1 NSDITV
7 GCGYTTISVEVDLC
21 TAQWAG
27 FNETQLALNGAHN
40 NPHCLG
46 TVDTSVDPPVLRF
59 QLPVND
65 SEDNPCRQSL
75 QIVDEETSPDGA
87 FSDFLSI
94 QSVLLTGFIDTPRA
108 QQGLVSYSTNL
119 TYEFSC
125 RYPLQYLLND
135 TQIVS
140 SVSVAKDE
148 RNGTFIDSLKIAIF
162 NDSDYAH
169 PLVIPPTGL
178 KLRTLVY
185 VAVEAI
191 NLTGFHVLMDHCF
204 STPSPFN
211 ISNSEKHSFFT
222 CEVNERS
229 NLTSNGESKTAKFHF
244 EAFRFLMGR
253 DQTKSS
259 LFVHCLVRLCEPTKC
274 QELLS

>member
-1 NSDITV
+1 MPVSLSTRLKDNSDITV

-75 QIVDEETSPDGA
+75 QVRSFELQHAKTTRGKWLLAIGLHGRHSSEESLSCCLTQIVDDETSPDGA

-135 TQIVS
+135 TQIVAW
-140 SVSVAKDE
+140 VVWVNFCRKRHTTPACK
-148 RNGTFIDSLKIAIF
+148 RFWKWQG
-162 NDSDYAH
+162 H
-169 PLVIPPTGL
+169 PTCLFEHL
-178 KLRTLVY
+178 HLS
-185 VAVEAI
+185 
-191 NLTGFHVLMDHCF
+191 F
-204 STPSPFN
+204 PS
-211 ISNSEKHSFFT
+211 
-222 CEVNERS
+222 
-229 NLTSNGESKTAKFHF
+229 LTSDWVVDYDVPVESGT
-244 EAFRFLMGR
+244 
-253 DQTKSS
+253 S
-259 LFVHCLVRLCEPTKC
+259 
-274 QELLS
+274 